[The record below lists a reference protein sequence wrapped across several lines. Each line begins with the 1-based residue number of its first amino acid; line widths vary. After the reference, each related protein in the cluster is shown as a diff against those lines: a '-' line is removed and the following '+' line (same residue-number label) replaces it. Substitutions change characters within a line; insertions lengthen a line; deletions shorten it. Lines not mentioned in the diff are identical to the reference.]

1 MIPCHKRVGTAG
13 RSHALIGLVL
23 LSSAAAASRL
33 LAAIHCAPGAAGGC
47 SALDMKDSRTPAA
60 ARMGGWLRLAR

>member
-1 MIPCHKRVGTAG
+1 
-13 RSHALIGLVL
+13 VL